1 MKLANNITSIAFLS
15 VIMFKIQIVYWGLSI
30 KHHMFTFVFP
40 ELLSIFSGFI
50 TLSTS
55 INYSTPVWLIRPFIA
70 PREGIETTVLRD
82 ALVKNPDYFYPIY
95 QNIYAMIII
104 DWWEMWELYALVN
117 LQLLTNRLHIK
128 HETYWHKKDI

>member
-55 INYSTPVWLIRPFIA
+55 INYSTPA
-70 PREGIETTVLRD
+70 
-82 ALVKNPDYFYPIY
+82 
-95 QNIYAMIII
+95 
-104 DWWEMWELYALVN
+104 
-117 LQLLTNRLHIK
+117 
-128 HETYWHKKDI
+128 